1 MKGEYECPW
10 LLCEPRG
17 GVQERNED
25 PSAEPTLREM
35 PFVNVVGSTTNA
47 ELTTKAR
54 AVPKRFDIDFIIL
67 KQILKGNSQFRAV
80 QLYG

>member
-1 MKGEYECPW
+1 MRIPLK
-10 LLCEPRG
+10 
-17 GVQERNED
+17 
-25 PSAEPTLREM
+25 
-35 PFVNVVGSTTNA
+35 
-47 ELTTKAR
+47 KAR